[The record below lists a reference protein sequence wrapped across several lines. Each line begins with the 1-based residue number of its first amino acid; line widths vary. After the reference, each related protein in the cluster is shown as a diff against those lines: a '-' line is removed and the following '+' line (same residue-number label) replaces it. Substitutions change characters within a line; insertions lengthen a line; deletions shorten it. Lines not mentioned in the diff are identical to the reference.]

1 MFDAVIDAEIKNFL
15 WRDLRYKF
23 MGRLQVNYAPV
34 EDNAGLL
41 RHETLAMTRGYAHLG
56 LCKIRTVVSFS
67 SLAQVTPAKS
77 VQPRRPRKM
86 LSIK

>member
-1 MFDAVIDAEIKNFL
+1 MFDAVIEAEIKNFL

-23 MGRLQVNYAPV
+23 MARLQVNYAPV
-34 EDNAGLL
+34 EDNADLL
-41 RHETLAMTRGYAHLG
+41 RHETLAMTRRYAHLG

-77 VQPRRPRKM
+77 V
-86 LSIK
+86 